1 MTEQWKLNNLVET
14 GGHRIQVFG
23 NPKVV
28 DTEIGKA
35 VQFNGNGDM
44 LLVDFNPIGEAKE
57 FTVEVVFKP
66 DACYPE
72 NTAPR
77 FIHIQDPQDPN
88 TKQIMIELRLN
99 EKNQCYL
106 DGYLKTDTGSL
117 VLIDKNLVHPTGVWM
132 HAAVTYKNNILTTY
146 LNGEKQL
153 SGKIGYQEMIINYT
167 GKVAI
172 GGRMNKISWY
182 KGLIKTLKVTKV
194 ALEPEDFIRIND

>member
-77 FIHIQDPQDPN
+77 FIHIQDPQDPDA
-88 TKQIMIELRLN
+88 KRIMIELRLN

-132 HAAVTYKNNILTTY
+132 HAAVTYKSNILTTY

-153 SGKIGYQEMIINYT
+153 SGKIGYKEMIINYT
-167 GKVAI
+167 GKVVI